1 MVMVQ
6 SEAASEQSL
15 CTCSERPAAAAWR
28 LAFFE
33 EKGSRVLIHVVYMLS
48 QWHTKHDSNPPYDL
62 LMPPSTISLAC
73 FMQNRTCRIV
83 YRATD

>member
-6 SEAASEQSL
+6 SEAASEQCL

-33 EKGSRVLIHVVYMLS
+33 EKGSRALFPVVYEYMLS
-48 QWHTKHDSNPPYDL
+48 EWHAKHDSSPPHD
-62 LMPPSTISLAC
+62 
-73 FMQNRTCRIV
+73 
-83 YRATD
+83 